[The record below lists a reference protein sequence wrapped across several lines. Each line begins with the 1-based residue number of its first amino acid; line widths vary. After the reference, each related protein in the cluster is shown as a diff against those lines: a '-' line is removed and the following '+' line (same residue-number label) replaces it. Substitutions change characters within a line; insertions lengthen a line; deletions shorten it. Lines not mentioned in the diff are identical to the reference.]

1 MSILVTG
8 KWVLPV
14 LSEPIRNGAVLIDGL
29 RIAEVGLAE
38 KLLARHPQA
47 KHYEFE
53 DSTILPGLV
62 NAHTHLAMTCLEGL
76 IPPQPFPE
84 WLSKV
89 PAAFGALTED
99 DIAASIAFGA
109 IQSLSAGT
117 TVVGDIAYGPESLA
131 ICADMGLGGTFFWE
145 VFGIAAE
152 DLESRLAEME
162 FPFVVARDFEGR
174 FEAGISP
181 HSPYTSGPD
190 LIKAAHAMAIA
201 DKSEYAIHV
210 AESQAE
216 TELLAS
222 GKGALAPVAGQFVRD
237 FRPPGTTTVA
247 YLNQLGVL
255 DGAAAI
261 HCVNVSSADAAIL
274 AAKARGVVLCP
285 RSNAYLQTGI
295 APVGKLRK
303 AGVTLALGTDSLGS
317 NHDLD
322 LFEEARALVS
332 IAPATSA
339 QEIIGMLTH
348 GGAKVLGLS
357 DRFGALAPG
366 MQADLAIFRVTGE
379 DPYQSLLAR
388 AGLDAVEA
396 VMSAGSW
403 RIMGGRPLLCAP
415 AQIAHRSRLARG
427 RAASALM
434 LS

>member
-1 MSILVTG
+1 MSVIVTG

-14 LSEPIRNGAVLIDGL
+14 LSEPIRDGAVLIDGL

-38 KLLARHPQA
+38 KLLARHPEA
-47 KHYEFE
+47 KHYEFA

-89 PAAFGALTED
+89 PEAFGALTED

-109 IQSLSAGT
+109 IRSISAGT

-145 VFGIAAE
+145 VFGIAA
-152 DLESRLAEME
+152 DMLTPRLAEME
-162 FPFVVARDFEGR
+162 FPFGVARDFEGR

-190 LIKAAHAMAIA
+190 LITAAHAMAIA
-201 DKSEYAIHV
+201 DKSEYTIHV
-210 AESQAE
+210 AESPAE
-216 TELLAS
+216 TELFVS
-222 GKGALAPVAGQFVRD
+222 GKGALKPIARQVARNFKS
-237 FRPPGTTTVA
+237 PGTTTVE
-247 YLNQLGVL
+247 YLDRLGVL
-255 DGAAAI
+255 DGAVAI
-261 HCVNVSSADAAIL
+261 HCVNVTPADMAIL
-274 AAKARGVVLCP
+274 AMKSNGVVLCP
-285 RSNAYLQTGI
+285 RSNAYLHTGE
-295 APVGKLRK
+295 APVEHLRK

-322 LFEEARALVS
+322 LFEEARALAA

-339 QEIIGMLTH
+339 QEIIRMITH
-348 GGAKVLGLS
+348 DGAKVLGLS

-379 DPYQSLLAR
+379 DPYESLMAR
-388 AGLDAVEA
+388 AGADTIEA

-403 RIMGGRPLLCAP
+403 RIIEGKPLLCTP
-415 AQIAHRSRLARG
+415 AEIAHRSRLASQ